1 MAYAEHVA
9 AAVRIAALPSPE
21 ARRDA
26 LSQVPPDF
34 QALVRETAA
43 SIRAVAL
50 HWRRRAAD
58 GHDPA
63 GFPDAVRATLAEL
76 WPGEFR
82 VK

>member
-9 AAVRIAALPSPE
+9 AAVRIAALSSPE
-21 ARRDA
+21 ARAAA
-26 LSQVPPDF
+26 LAEVPPDF
-34 QALVRETAA
+34 QALVRETAT

-50 HWRRRAAD
+50 HWRRRAAA

-63 GFPDAVRATLAEL
+63 RFPDAVRATLSEL

-82 VK
+82 A